1 MRGSGGRTRSTGSL
15 RGDRKKPG
23 GKAAAKGA
31 RRLRSGSGAPTSD
44 PRRSAVNRPKSNT
57 ATVAAVALSTSS
69 RKSTPKKRPR
79 RHLDRFVPEQ
89 RHLFGDDRAVK
100 LPCPGSKR

>member
-44 PRRSAVNRPKSNT
+44 PRRRAASRAAAK
-57 ATVAAVALSTSS
+57 VASVALSTSS
-69 RKSTPKKRPR
+69 LKSTSPKKKHHR
-79 RHLDRFVPEQ
+79 LETFVPLQ
-89 RHLFGDDRAVK
+89 RHLYGEERVF
-100 LPCPGSKR
+100 LPCPGSAR